1 MTRKGIRMEK
11 KENRIKSLPEIL
23 DEYYGVNRET
33 VPDEYLRNNWKIFRT
48 VIPMGILE
56 KYRIMSSQYL
66 GFYTVMAQRPEHF
79 QANLVFSS
87 RVEVYL
93 RRKQA
98 FDALFAVPHIWGSTE
113 GIYVLNDTPSGEL
126 TRMEMEL
133 KFLTACFFD
142 FSMNPPVYLGHKVSL
157 YREADNSYMSSD
169 VYLPMD
175 EYLLPRL
182 ESEKDMDRLAEAI
195 LETYTPE
202 TLHSGGRVSGRE
214 LAGRLG
220 LRVHEHDVVGRDDTL
235 GMFFIAPDKVEVLT
249 DTKQKRQLDLR
260 PNDILL
266 NRRTLRDRSKK
277 IDQTDSTL
285 YHECSHKI
293 LDGYFYELQRMA
305 GRTADAYAARL
316 IISKECENR
325 DDWVI
330 ARSERQASKLAAHLM
345 VPRDNALRVITDIID
360 SQAGVWNT
368 NTIRKAIDRLASV
381 FNVSREM
388 ARIRMVELGYPE
400 AEGVY
405 RYTDNH
411 YVKDHSCA
419 GKWKEGVTYTIS
431 AANVLAMEDDPK
443 AWKILT
449 SSRYVFVDNH
459 FCLNRSKYL
468 YRNAR
473 GNLALTP
480 YALSHIDECCIPFR
494 PVGSCS
500 CGRPQG
506 LYAARNEKIPVEVDF
521 TIDSDIP
528 EDQNSEEFRKFAEN
542 LEKNANDLA
551 DLVIRMPRD
560 YPASLRS
567 VLERRNVSQQAL
579 ADRMHMQA
587 SEVYKL
593 LKADQEAP
601 GPTLKQL
608 VRACLALRLDYDES
622 VEMIE
627 SAGRN
632 LRANKEEVN
641 IYRLMLKSTKILD
654 LETCNN
660 ALMALH
666 MKPFFDPV
674 NG

>member
-56 KYRIMSSQYL
+56 KYRIMSSRYL

-98 FDALFAVPHIWGSTE
+98 FNALFALPHIWGSTE

-249 DTKQKRQLDLR
+249 DTKERRQLNLR

-266 NRRTLRDRSKK
+266 IVIKPTRFYASDDKGIRAFRSLNVSPFHVK
-277 IDQTDSTL
+277 DDSEWV
-285 YHECSHKI
+285 YFSQ
-293 LDGYFYELQRMA
+293 DGME
-305 GRTADAYAARL
+305 
-316 IISKECENR
+316 KN
-325 DDWVI
+325 
-330 ARSERQASKLAAHLM
+330 
-345 VPRDNALRVITDIID
+345 
-360 SQAGVWNT
+360 
-368 NTIRKAIDRLASV
+368 IRK
-381 FNVSREM
+381 
-388 ARIRMVELGYPE
+388 
-400 AEGVY
+400 Y
-405 RYTDNH
+405 R
-411 YVKDHSCA
+411 VA
-419 GKWKEGVTYTIS
+419 
-431 AANVLAMEDDPK
+431 
-443 AWKILT
+443 
-449 SSRYVFVDNH
+449 
-459 FCLNRSKYL
+459 
-468 YRNAR
+468 
-473 GNLALTP
+473 
-480 YALSHIDECCIPFR
+480 
-494 PVGSCS
+494 
-500 CGRPQG
+500 
-506 LYAARNEKIPVEVDF
+506 
-521 TIDSDIP
+521 
-528 EDQNSEEFRKFAEN
+528 KF
-542 LEKNANDLA
+542 
-551 DLVIRMPRD
+551 LV
-560 YPASLRS
+560 
-567 VLERRNVSQQAL
+567 
-579 ADRMHMQA
+579 
-587 SEVYKL
+587 
-593 LKADQEAP
+593 
-601 GPTLKQL
+601 
-608 VRACLALRLDYDES
+608 
-622 VEMIE
+622 
-627 SAGRN
+627 
-632 LRANKEEVN
+632 
-641 IYRLMLKSTKILD
+641 
-654 LETCNN
+654 
-660 ALMALH
+660 
-666 MKPFFDPV
+666 
-674 NG
+674 